1 MNIDMK
7 LNPHEYRQ
15 LISHSTLN
23 DRQIESFYFYNRSHI
38 ENKLKVSDPH

>member
-7 LNPHEYRQ
+7 LNRQ

-23 DRQIESFYFYNRSHI
+23 DRQIEIFDFHNRRHI